1 MYLSYSSSDM
11 DGSSLRPSMLISRI
25 KKMFTNLKEES
36 DIINRESVI
45 LTKKTTF
52 EELITNLREFRDC

>member
-11 DGSSLRPSMLISRI
+11 EGSSLRPSMLISRI

-45 LTKKTTF
+45 LTKKNN
-52 EELITNLREFRDC
+52 I